1 MILDVFLLVSTRRL
15 ANMIIRIKTINF
27 KSHLWGSFSVPDPDL
42 SALRTLSSLTF
53 PSPPW

>member
-27 KSHLWGSFSVPDPDL
+27 KSHVWGSFSVPDPDL